1 MRKYVTLFLI
11 AGVSCTHA
19 AKEDRKI
26 RIIPQPVSV
35 VQTGGFLRLD
45 TSYID
50 FYSSSSDA
58 INAIKVLQDELRDD
72 LQITFSSQKSSDAEV
87 TIQDGLVSGGYS
99 IEVGRK
105 KATISASDPEG
116 AFHGLE
122 SLRQM
127 ILFSERKGN
136 KILIPCCKIEDFPEY
151 KWRGLM
157 LDEARHFF
165 GVEKVKQLLDMMA
178 LHKLNIFHWH
188 LTDASGW
195 RIEIKKYPLLT
206 TVGGKGAHK
215 NPDGPVKF
223 YTAEQ
228 IKEIVAYAGE
238 RFITIVPE
246 IDMPGHAA
254 AANRAYP
261 EFSGGGSEAYP
272 EFTFHPAKEGT
283 YAYLTDILREI
294 SELFPA
300 SDIHL
305 GGDEVHF
312 GNQQWA
318 TDRQVQSLMKKMN
331 LSDLKAVEKYFINR
345 MSDSVKSLQRK
356 MLGWDEIVDSEVGP
370 DNAMVM
376 WWRHDKPEQLKKALE
391 NKYNVILCPRIPLYF
406 DFVQHE
412 SHKWGRRWRGAF
424 ADIEK
429 VYTFPPDTLPGFKE
443 FNDQILGIQANVWT
457 ETIVDDRRLD
467 FMIYPRI
474 SALSE
479 AAWTKAGNKNYED
492 FLERLKAMLSFF
504 KDRDIYYFNPFEPG
518 LSPEAEGI

>member
-1 MRKYVTLFLI
+1 
-11 AGVSCTHA
+11 
-19 AKEDRKI
+19 
-26 RIIPQPVSV
+26 
-35 VQTGGFLRLD
+35 
-45 TSYID
+45 
-50 FYSSSSDA
+50 
-58 INAIKVLQDELRDD
+58 
-72 LQITFSSQKSSDAEV
+72 
-87 TIQDGLVSGGYS
+87 
-99 IEVGRK
+99 
-105 KATISASDPEG
+105 
-116 AFHGLE
+116 
-122 SLRQM
+122 
-127 ILFSERKGN
+127 
-136 KILIPCCKIEDFPEY
+136 
-151 KWRGLM
+151 
-157 LDEARHFF
+157 
-165 GVEKVKQLLDMMA
+165 
-178 LHKLNIFHWH
+178 
-188 LTDASGW
+188 
-195 RIEIKKYPLLT
+195 
-206 TVGGKGAHK
+206 
-215 NPDGPVKF
+215 
-223 YTAEQ
+223 
-228 IKEIVAYAGE
+228 
-238 RFITIVPE
+238 
-246 IDMPGHAA
+246 MPGHAA

-283 YAYLTDILREI
+283 YGYLTDIIREI

-318 TDRQVQSLMKKMN
+318 TDKQVQSLMKKMN

-345 MSDSVKSLQRK
+345 MADSVKSLQRK
-356 MLGWDEIVDSEVGP
+356 MLGWDEIVDSEV
-370 DNAMVM
+370 DRENAIVM
-376 WWRHDKPEQLKKALE
+376 WWRHDKPEQLKKAFE

-429 VYTFPPDTLPGFKE
+429 VYAFPPDTLPGFNE

-479 AAWTKAGNKNYED
+479 AAWTNAGNKNYED
-492 FLERLKAMLSFF
+492 FLERLKFMLLFYEVNG
-504 KDRDIYYFNPFEPG
+504 IYYFNPFEPG

>member
-1 MRKYVTLFLI
+1 MKKYFALFLI
-11 AGVSCTHA
+11 AGVSCTNA

-35 VQTGGFLRLD
+35 VQTGGHLRLD
-45 TSYID
+45 TGSAVNYWTDPSILT
-50 FYSSSSDA
+50 A
-58 INAIKVLQDELRDD
+58 VKVFTDEMKDGLH
-72 LQITFSSQKSSDAEV
+72 LSPGEHKSSDIEIIMKDGYGAE
-87 TIQDGLVSGGYS
+87 GYLV
-99 IEVGRK
+99 EVERRK
-105 KATISASDPEG
+105 VIVSASSPKG
-116 AFHGLE
+116 AFYGLQ

-136 KILIPCCKIEDFPEY
+136 KILIPCCKIEDYPEY
-151 KWRGLM
+151 EWRGLM

-165 GVEKVKQLLDMMA
+165 GIEKVKQLLDMMA
-178 LHKLNIFHWH
+178 LHKLNVFHWH

-215 NPDGPVKF
+215 DPDGPVKF
-223 YTAEQ
+223 YTTEQ
-228 IKEIVAYAGE
+228 IKEIVAYAAE

-305 GGDEVHF
+305 GGDEVYF

-345 MSDSVKSLQRK
+345 MADSVKSLQRK
-356 MLGWDEIVDSEVGP
+356 MVGWDEIVDSEV
-370 DNAMVM
+370 DHENAIVM
-376 WWRHDKPEQLKKALE
+376 WWRHDKPEQLKKAFE

-424 ADIEK
+424 ANIEK
-429 VYTFPPDTLPGFKE
+429 VYAFPPDTLPGFNE
-443 FNDQILGIQANVWT
+443 FHDQILGIQANVWT
-457 ETIVDDRRLD
+457 ETIADDRRLD

-479 AAWTKAGNKNYED
+479 AAWTNAGNKNYED
-492 FLERLKAMLSFF
+492 FLERLKFMLLFY
-504 KDRDIYYFNPFEPG
+504 KEKGIYYFNPFEPG
-518 LSPEAEGI
+518 SSPEAKGI